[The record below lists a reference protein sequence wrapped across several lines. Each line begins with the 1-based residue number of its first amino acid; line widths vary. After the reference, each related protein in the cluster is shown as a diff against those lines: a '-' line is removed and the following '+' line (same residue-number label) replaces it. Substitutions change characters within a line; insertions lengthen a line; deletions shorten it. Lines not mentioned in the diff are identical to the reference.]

1 MLQPY
6 NSLKPYPC
14 TLGPRDAEMIGNTG
28 VVRSSALIMGNN
40 ASIFE
45 LTIILLMQNNPR
57 RTYCVRIMEIGKG
70 KLLQPGVDTTVPV
83 REGLC
88 TMVARNLSVSVIMGI
103 VAKMLLTKK
112 IKSMNSM
119 SLLRVKPVLTLSG
132 ERCFCCSLMTA

>member
-28 VVRSSALIMGNN
+28 VVCSSVLIMGNN

-45 LTIILLMQNNPR
+45 LTILLMQNNPR
-57 RTYCVRIMEIGKG
+57 RAYCVRIMEIGKG
-70 KLLQPGVDTTVPV
+70 ILHQVRVSTTPPV
-83 REGLC
+83 SEGPC
-88 TMVARNLSVSVIMGI
+88 TMVARNVSVRINMGI

-112 IKSMNSM
+112 KN
-119 SLLRVKPVLTLSG
+119 R
-132 ERCFCCSLMTA
+132 